1 MNDLQCGGLIFFY
14 DPSFRV
20 LPFFRDGIPSIFA
33 MPRRASSGVNVGQI
47 AGIAVAIIGFLVIAA
62 LLFKLIAGDLIGGGG
77 GSGKKRSSANATML
91 SLTTYRDNGNSLR
104 GNVYRVEGKVEETL
118 RWTPDRG
125 RLISF
130 EADDTT
136 VSMPVPVLV
145 PEDFSNVN
153 IERGSEMSMVVRVD
167 RDGTLVAEAI
177 DE

>member
-1 MNDLQCGGLIFFY
+1 
-14 DPSFRV
+14 
-20 LPFFRDGIPSIFA
+20 

-47 AGIAVAIIGFLVIAA
+47 AGIAAALLGFVVIAA
-62 LLFKLIAGDLIGGGG
+62 LLFKLIAGGLFGDGGGKTGSRKSG
-77 GSGKKRSSANATML
+77 GSASPL
-91 SLTTYRDNGNSLR
+91 SLTTYRENGNSLR

-130 EADDTT
+130 EARDATET
-136 VSMPVPVLV
+136 MPVPVLV
-145 PEDFSNVN
+145 PEDFGNIN
-153 IERGSEMSMVVRVD
+153 IERGTELGMVVRVD

>member
-1 MNDLQCGGLIFFY
+1 
-14 DPSFRV
+14 
-20 LPFFRDGIPSIFA
+20 

-62 LLFKLIAGDLIGGGG
+62 LLFKLIAGDLIGGGSSS
-77 GSGKKRSSANATML
+77 GSRSSANASML
-91 SLTTYRDNGNSLR
+91 NLTTYRDNGNSLR

-130 EADDTT
+130 EADDLS
-136 VSMPVPVLV
+136 VSMPVPILV